1 MEHIQVEQHEHY
13 GSHKIGEK
21 GAEKQSEE
29 IIAKNYNMVKDKFTD

>member
-29 IIAKNYNMVKDKFTD
+29 IIAKNPQVQGDK